1 MVLRKNRKVSVGV
14 DCKDYFVKS
23 KGGIRRWKLTEVE
36 GRMLMEIIGVVICT
50 SRVMKMREN
59 LPFCKE
65 FSILYMEGRVS
76 VDHAES

>member
-1 MVLRKNRKVSVGV
+1 
-14 DCKDYFVKS
+14 
-23 KGGIRRWKLTEVE
+23 
-36 GRMLMEIIGVVICT
+36 MEIIGVVICT
-50 SRVMKMREN
+50 SRVIKMREN

>member
-36 GRMLMEIIGVVICT
+36 GRMFDGDYRGC
-50 SRVMKMREN
+50 
-59 LPFCKE
+59 
-65 FSILYMEGRVS
+65 YM
-76 VDHAES
+76 HK